1 MRISDLSSDVCS
13 SYLVRFYLPPETR
26 CAVASGREP
35 FKWPK
40 KEAPKTLGEQLTTTV
55 RRIVKANPDLAGV
68 IDTVDFNE
76 TRNGEREISDK
87 ALKGI
92 VETFSDPRYRLGLH
106 DRSEE
111 HTSELQSLMR
121 ISYAVFCLKT
131 KKKYDN
137 SLTIHNNHRTTH
149 RTNTH

>member
-1 MRISDLSSDVCS
+1 MLSCLLLAGPVFFFVMR
-13 SYLVRFYLPPETR
+13 RRPPRSTR
-26 CAVASGREP
+26 TD
-35 FKWPK
+35 
-40 KEAPKTLGEQLTTTV
+40 TLFPYTTLFRSV

-106 DRSEE
+106 DVEPDFLGRCYEYLLRKFAE
-111 HTSELQSLMR
+111 GQIGRAHVALQSLMR
-121 ISYAVFCLKT
+121 NSYAVFCLK
-131 KKKYDN
+131 KK
-137 SLTIHNNHRTTH
+137 I
-149 RTNTH
+149 